1 LVLRT
6 TYNVVKNC
14 RKGHSSQ
21 EEGSHVGAKER
32 PPRKWDAWAQA
43 LRAIVLHPEQHAS
56 IVLQVTDEAVV
67 ISDQYPKVLWSS

>member
-32 PPRKWDAWAQA
+32 PARKWDAWAQA